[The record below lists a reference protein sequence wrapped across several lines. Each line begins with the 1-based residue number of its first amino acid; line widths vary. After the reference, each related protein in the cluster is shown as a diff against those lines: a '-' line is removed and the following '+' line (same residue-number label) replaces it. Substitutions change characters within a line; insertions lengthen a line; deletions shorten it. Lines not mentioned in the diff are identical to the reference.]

1 MKDPR
6 FPELSYPQVKKLEAF
21 DSKETCE
28 EDCKV
33 FEAGEKQY
41 DFFVVLDGEIAIY
54 DKQND
59 KNIVVH
65 GKYEF
70 TGDSGMLSTRAAQF
84 DAIAKAGTKY
94 LRIKPNKL
102 KEAIKRNSDLS
113 DILLDAF
120 LLRQQTVL
128 SEMSGGLKLVG
139 SGNSTKTYEI
149 RDFLEKNHLW
159 YTFIDVETQ
168 EEATELLESFEMS
181 KEDLPFLINGDSK
194 ICKKPTIEELARYSG
209 VLMDFEDKVFD
220 VLVIGAGPSGL
231 AASVYAASE
240 GLSVVTIDGEAP
252 GGQAG
257 KSSKIENYLGFPTG
271 ISGSDLANRA
281 YVQAQKFGC
290 NISIP
295 HKAKSLEYNKDH
307 FTVCATNNKIIKS
320 KALIIA
326 TGADYRRL
334 PLDNTKNFEGC
345 GIYYSA
351 TGMDVSNCRDRDV
364 IIVGGGNS
372 AGQAAMFLA
381 NTAKKVYVV
390 IRGNDLGAKM
400 SDYLVQRIMS
410 TPNIE
415 VRKET
420 EVNELYG
427 DHHLEKVDLICNNE
441 IETVETTNLF
451 SFIGATPNTKWLN
464 NLIVTDERG
473 FVCTGELL
481 IKENLTTC
489 DIYEKR
495 EPQSL
500 EASIPGVFAVGDVR
514 KGSVKRVASAVGEG
528 SMAVSQIHTYL
539 SEI

>member
-21 DSKETCE
+21 GTKETCE

-94 LRIKPNKL
+94 LRIKSDQL

-168 EEATELLESFEMS
+168 EEATELLASFDLS

-194 ICKKPTIEELARYSG
+194 ICKKPTVEELARYSG

-220 VLVIGAGPSGL
+220 VLIIGAGPSGL

-271 ISGSDLANRA
+271 ISGS
-281 YVQAQKFGC
+281 
-290 NISIP
+290 
-295 HKAKSLEYNKDH
+295 H
-307 FTVCATNNKIIKS
+307 
-320 KALIIA
+320 
-326 TGADYRRL
+326 
-334 PLDNTKNFEGC
+334 
-345 GIYYSA
+345 
-351 TGMDVSNCRDRDV
+351 
-364 IIVGGGNS
+364 
-372 AGQAAMFLA
+372 
-381 NTAKKVYVV
+381 
-390 IRGNDLGAKM
+390 
-400 SDYLVQRIMS
+400 
-410 TPNIE
+410 
-415 VRKET
+415 
-420 EVNELYG
+420 
-427 DHHLEKVDLICNNE
+427 
-441 IETVETTNLF
+441 
-451 SFIGATPNTKWLN
+451 
-464 NLIVTDERG
+464 
-473 FVCTGELL
+473 
-481 IKENLTTC
+481 
-489 DIYEKR
+489 
-495 EPQSL
+495 
-500 EASIPGVFAVGDVR
+500 
-514 KGSVKRVASAVGEG
+514 
-528 SMAVSQIHTYL
+528 
-539 SEI
+539 